1 MIALERALRV
11 SRGLLCRLLPRAHVL
26 TSLGEH
32 VAPHL
37 GPTHLSLHC
46 CRRLRLLRI
55 PAQYAAAVGAHR
67 SREPRLRDDVRRGA
81 GLPRVLDELAGRPK
95 TQKTE
100 NVRTALAL
108 HYKRQLFRNYADLK
122 NVSVDLDHQTRGH
135 TRSALGT
142 HTRKHHRVINGP
154 FEGECRFRVV
164 VAPGWRAAHQND
176 SLRAATRAPSCRAT
190 P

>member
-1 MIALERALRV
+1 MIALERALHV

-26 TSLGEH
+26 ASLGEH

-67 SREPRLRDDVRRGA
+67 SREPRLRDKCVAVQAYRGFWMSSRD
-81 GLPRVLDELAGRPK
+81 GPK

-100 NVRTALAL
+100 TCFGGLKRTCVAE
-108 HYKRQLFRNYADLK
+108 QLL
-122 NVSVDLDHQTRGH
+122 RG
-135 TRSALGT
+135 RY
-142 HTRKHHRVINGP
+142 
-154 FEGECRFRVV
+154 
-164 VAPGWRAAHQND
+164 
-176 SLRAATRAPSCRAT
+176 
-190 P
+190 

>member
-67 SREPRLRDDVRRGA
+67 SREPRLRDEVRRGA
-81 GLPRVLDELAGRPK
+81 GLPRVLDELAGRA
-95 TQKTE
+95 QKRKNGNLLWGG
-100 NVRTALAL
+100 NVRTARR
-108 HYKRQLFRNYADLK
+108 KRGY
-122 NVSVDLDHQTRGH
+122 
-135 TRSALGT
+135 
-142 HTRKHHRVINGP
+142 
-154 FEGECRFRVV
+154 
-164 VAPGWRAAHQND
+164 
-176 SLRAATRAPSCRAT
+176 
-190 P
+190 

>member
-1 MIALERALRV
+1 MIALERALHV

-67 SREPRLRDDVRRGA
+67 RRELRLRDEVRRGA
-81 GLPRVLDELAGRPK
+81 GLSRVLDGARGTGPKRKKRKLARG
-95 TQKTE
+95 E
-100 NVRTALAL
+100 NVRTARACHRLSAYGL
-108 HYKRQLFRNYADLK
+108 PWGAGLWAAPAAAEGGEAGEAGGRAGT
-122 NVSVDLDHQTRGH
+122 SEARGE
-135 TRSALGT
+135 TTGDDGGDDDERRLSYRG
-142 HTRKHHRVINGP
+142 REHR
-154 FEGECRFRVV
+154 
-164 VAPGWRAAHQND
+164 
-176 SLRAATRAPSCRAT
+176 
-190 P
+190 

>member
-67 SREPRLRDDVRRGA
+67 SREPRLRDEVRRGA
-81 GLPRVLDELAGRPK
+81 GLPRVLDGARG
-95 TQKTE
+95 
-100 NVRTALAL
+100 TAQNAKNGNLL
-108 HYKRQLFRNYADLK
+108 GGETCEQLPERL
-122 NVSVDLDHQTRGH
+122 
-135 TRSALGT
+135 
-142 HTRKHHRVINGP
+142 
-154 FEGECRFRVV
+154 
-164 VAPGWRAAHQND
+164 
-176 SLRAATRAPSCRAT
+176 
-190 P
+190 